1 MEKNLTDDHGYE
13 DNENMSR
20 LTALDLIS
28 ENSFLKNKKIFT
40 CYWEAP
46 AGTFSWDFPKF
57 GEIGFV
63 IDGELVLT
71 SSNNEITLNTGDSY
85 HIPIGETVR
94 FKIISFSKLFIVSFP
109 IDKDDQD
116 IFQKLIVKNKK

>member
-57 GEIGFV
+57 GEIRFV
-63 IDGELVLT
+63 IEGELGLT
-71 SSNNEITLNTGDSY
+71 SNSKEIILNPGDSY
-85 HIPIGETVR
+85 YIKNGETVR
-94 FKIISFSKLFIVSFP
+94 FTIKSLLKLFIVSFP
-109 IDKDDQD
+109 IDKDNQ
-116 IFQKLIVKNKK
+116 IFFKNL